1 MKKIQKGFTLIELM
15 IVVAIIGIL
24 AAVAIP
30 AYQDYIVKSKLSKVV
45 STLDPV
51 KTALALYFQE
61 QGGFPQAATTDL
73 ISAAT
78 NTPGTVTTVGTFWNS
93 LGFSV
98 FPSMPAEVRSMGV
111 HNVVAAGATS
121 AGNIA
126 LILELQNVKAGTI
139 DGSWISLSPNEQGN
153 VAGTYEFPKSNA
165 TSSIVAADSVSGA
178 SALNWFYGCAKTT
191 TQGTGYTGSA
201 QGPDAVVRNFFI
213 ETSPKKRLLK
223 DSRKRRV

>member
-61 QGGFPQAATTDL
+61 QGGFPQAAATDMIGGAGNAPNTT
-73 ISAAT
+73 
-78 NTPGTVTTVGTFWNS
+78 TTVGTFWNS

-98 FPSMPAEVRSMGV
+98 FPSLPTEVATMGV
-111 HNVVAAGATS
+111 HNAVPAGATS
-121 AGNIA
+121 APNIA
-126 LILELQNVKAGTI
+126 LILQLQNIKAGTV
-139 DGSWISLSPNEQGN
+139 DGAWISISPNTQANAAGAYEYPKSATSTSIASGDS
-153 VAGTYEFPKSNA
+153 VAGT
-165 TSSIVAADSVSGA
+165 
-178 SALNWFYGCAKTT
+178 SALSWYYGCAKAAA
-191 TQGTGYTGSA
+191 QGPGYTGTA
-201 QGPDAVVRNFFI
+201 LGPDAVVRNFFKNAGVPM
-213 ETSPKKRLLK
+213 TCQ
-223 DSRKRRV
+223 